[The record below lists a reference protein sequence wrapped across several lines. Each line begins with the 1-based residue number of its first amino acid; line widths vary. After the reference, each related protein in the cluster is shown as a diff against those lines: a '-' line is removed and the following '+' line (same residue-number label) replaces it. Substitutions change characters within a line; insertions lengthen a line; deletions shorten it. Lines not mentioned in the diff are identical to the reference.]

1 MCRKFFS
8 RQRKR
13 RPLDSDPWRWWRGDR
28 EKSQPTTK
36 ERMKKMCKTT
46 ITVPPLR
53 ILCSLHRVQ
62 SPLIIHTRC
71 VKERQTELT
80 VLKKARSDNRKES
93 ELNIWM
99 FLLPFLCRRKL
110 CSFWVHSD
118 LLLSNNKWFMCV
130 TRFQDFI
137 VELCWTF
144 VFQGS
149 VIHFH

>member
-1 MCRKFFS
+1 
-8 RQRKR
+8 
-13 RPLDSDPWRWWRGDR
+13 
-28 EKSQPTTK
+28 
-36 ERMKKMCKTT
+36 MKKMCKTT

-71 VKERQTELT
+71 VKERQAELT

-99 FLLPFLCRRKL
+99 FLLPFLFPLSSKTVFFL
-110 CSFWVHSD
+110 SSENL
-118 LLLSNNKWFMCV
+118 LLLSNIKWFMCV

-137 VELCWTF
+137 VELCRTF
-144 VFQGS
+144 VFQYLSFIFTKARRNWMVVLPFDNAGATS
-149 VIHFH
+149 QSMEREKWNV